1 MLRLQRGYAD
11 VSKVIGGL
19 LEHLHSRWGLF
30 AAFVILYDLGT
41 MADTIYGFLTAEIY
55 GYPVCECGDGQDT
68 LSSIVVL
75 PRSS

>member
-1 MLRLQRGYAD
+1 MRRGYAD

-19 LEHLHSRWGLF
+19 LEYLHLRWGLF
-30 AAFVILYDLGT
+30 AAFIILYDLGT